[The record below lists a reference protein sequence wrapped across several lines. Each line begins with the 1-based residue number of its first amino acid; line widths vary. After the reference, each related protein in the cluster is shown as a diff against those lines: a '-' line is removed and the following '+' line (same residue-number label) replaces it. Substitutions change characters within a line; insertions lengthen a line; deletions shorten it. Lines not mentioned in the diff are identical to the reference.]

1 MNAATI
7 GVDCVCVCV
16 CVIFVFTKN
25 STKLLL
31 DAVWSN
37 ETVFHSM
44 RVLCVAAVINEWMF
58 PFS

>member
-31 DAVWSN
+31 DA
-37 ETVFHSM
+37 E
-44 RVLCVAAVINEWMF
+44 
-58 PFS
+58 